1 MARHRMALGRPETLP
16 VPVHLHVTLDPVQ
29 GLTNDAYQRTR
40 EYTMMLRLP
49 EQGMPG
55 DMVLDRMR
63 ELREHD
69 ANWRGGKTWSLVY
82 HAGDQVTELL
92 KEAYLL
98 FFSENGLNPMAF
110 PSLKTFEAEAIAMTA
125 GLLGGDEDVAGSM
138 TSGGT
143 ESILMAVKTAREWA
157 RANHPTI
164 TAPEMILPVTAH
176 PAFQKAAHYFD
187 VKPVQI
193 PVLSD
198 YRADVN
204 AIRAA
209 ITPNTVLIVGSAPS
223 YPQGVV
229 DPIEDLARIAAEH
242 NLLCHVDACV
252 GGFMLPF
259 VRKLGYPVPRFDF
272 GVAGVTSISVDLHKY
287 AYAAKGAS
295 VILYK
300 DKALRRHQFFVSTD
314 WSGGIYASPT
324 MTGTRPGGA
333 IAAAWAIMNHLGEAG
348 YLGIADTVM
357 QTVTK
362 LREGIESIAG
372 VDVLGEPA
380 MSVVAI
386 GSEQLNIYEIGDE
399 LTLRGWH
406 MDRQQHPPSLH
417 LTVTHAHAQVA
428 DQFLHDLEHAVA
440 QARRLSRA
448 KLANA
453 AKVGLVRAAA
463 KVLPEKWMSALTSR
477 SSSVTGL
484 DGADMPSRSAA
495 MYGMMASLPNKGDLD
510 ELVLGVLDS
519 LTDVDLPS
527 EGPQG

>member
-1 MARHRMALGRPETLP
+1 
-16 VPVHLHVTLDPVQ
+16 
-29 GLTNDAYQRTR
+29 
-40 EYTMMLRLP
+40 MLRLP
-49 EQGMPG
+49 SQGTSS
-55 DMVLDRMR
+55 DMVLERMN
-63 ELREHD
+63 ELRERD
-69 ANWRGGKTWSLVY
+69 ANWRAGKTWSLVY

-92 KEAYLL
+92 KEAYTM

-110 PSLKTFEAEAIAMTA
+110 PSLRTFEAEVLAMTA
-125 GLLGGDEDVAGSM
+125 GLLGGDEGTAGSM

-143 ESILMAVKTAREWA
+143 ESILMAVKAAREWA
-157 RANHPTI
+157 IARQPAI
-164 TAPEMILPVTAH
+164 TAPEMILPATAH
-176 PAFQKAAHYFD
+176 PAFQKAAHYFG

-198 YRADVN
+198 FRADVN
-204 AIRAA
+204 AVRAG
-209 ITPNTVLIVGSAPS
+209 ITPNTALIVGSAPS

-229 DPIEDLARIAAEH
+229 DPIDELARIAQEH

-272 GVAGVTSISVDLHKY
+272 RVPGVTSISVDLHKY

-333 IAAAWAIMNHLGEAG
+333 IAAAWAVMNHLGEAG

-362 LREGIESIAG
+362 LREGIEAIDG
-372 VDVLGEPA
+372 VDVLGDPA
-380 MSVVAI
+380 MSVLAI

-399 LTLRGWH
+399 LTLAGWH
-406 MDRQQHPPSLH
+406 MDRQQRPPSLH

-428 DQFLHDLEHAVA
+428 DQFLRDLARAVA
-440 QARRLSRA
+440 QARRLSAA
-448 KLANA
+448 KLSNA
-453 AKVGLVRAAA
+453 AKVGLVRTAA
-463 KVLPEKWMSALTSR
+463 KLLPAKWMSALTSR

-484 DGADMPSRSAA
+484 DGADIPTRSAA

-519 LTDVDLPS
+519 LTDLDAPP
-527 EGPQG
+527 EGQ